1 MFNLVQSI
9 ALSSLFVVFV
19 HTLIKVWEANYIVF
33 YLALLVTFA
42 FMAILYALHTNDK
55 SSLRF
60 TWAEWAIIFSAN
72 YIIGTLVIN
81 ATAILTYSI

>member
-1 MFNLVQSI
+1 MFTIFQSI

-33 YLALLVTFA
+33 YLAIIVTVA
-42 FMAILYALHTNDK
+42 FMGVLYALHANDK
-55 SSLRF
+55 SNLRF
-60 TWAEWAIIFSAN
+60 TWAEWIIIFSAN
-72 YIIGTLVIN
+72 YVIGTLVIN